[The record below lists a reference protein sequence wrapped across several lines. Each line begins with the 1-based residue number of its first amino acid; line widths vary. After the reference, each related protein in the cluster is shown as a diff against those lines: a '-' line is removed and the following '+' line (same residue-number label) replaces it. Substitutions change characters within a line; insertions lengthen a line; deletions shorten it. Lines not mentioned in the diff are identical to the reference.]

1 MVSTFYWK
9 NDFKQL
15 FNIAFLIS
23 MYIIYMLTKNYKR
36 PTKPCPKN
44 YKPNPI
50 QVQAMHT
57 SFTRRGSASPVRLGR
72 AWLLHSYEWDVD
84 QPPQFDWL
92 PHSYQGR
99 CITLPSSTGYPIA
112 TKGGV
117 SLSPVRLGRA
127 RLLHSYQRTW
137 ISLLSSTGKS
147 LATP

>member
-1 MVSTFYWK
+1 
-9 NDFKQL
+9 
-15 FNIAFLIS
+15 
-23 MYIIYMLTKNYKR
+23 MLTKNYKR

-72 AWLLHSYEWDVD
+72 AWLLHSYQWDVD
-84 QPPQFDWL
+84 QPPQFDWEEL
-92 PHSYQGR
+92 
-99 CITLPSSTGYPIA
+99 GYPVA
-112 TKGGV
+112 TKGGA
-117 SLSPVRLGRA
+117 SASPVRLGRA
-127 RLLHSYQRTW
+127 WLLHSYQRTW